1 MTRERN
7 FERIAQ
13 AWLELGP
20 NEAPDRAVSAVLQAV
35 ETTPQVRPL
44 SRRLPWRYP
53 IMNRSPI
60 AAALAVAVVIVIG
73 GILLMRPSDQSGVGG
88 ASPSPTTTSPA
99 ASATV
104 AASSPLS
111 ATAPSETPSVFR
123 SDRYGYLVSIP
134 ALWSRSPATV
144 TWDGVGAPANDAA
157 EVDAFLVP
165 PRYTQVWAYA
175 APTRLKLA
183 DYATQTVD
191 AAAAEHPCSVGSQKP
206 ETDEP
211 VTVGGEPARLLTTHC
226 GILILAAVT
235 IHNGSGV
242 VLAFQDPNGNPSLD
256 AEDRAVFLQFLAG
269 VRFTS

>member
-1 MTRERN
+1 MTRDRN

-53 IMNRSPI
+53 TMNRSPI
-60 AAALAVAVVIVIG
+60 AAAVAVAVVVVIG
-73 GILLMRPSDQSGVGG
+73 GILLMRPSGQSGVGG
-88 ASPSPTTTSPA
+88 ASPSPSTTSPG
-99 ASATV
+99 ASAAV

-144 TWDGVGAPANDAA
+144 TWDGVGSPANDAA

-165 PRYTQVWAYA
+165 PRYSQLWVVA
-175 APTRLKLA
+175 APTKLKLA
-183 DYATQTVD
+183 DYAKHATD
-191 AAAAEHPCSVGSQKP
+191 AAAAAHPCPTGRQKP
-206 ETDEP
+206 EIDEP
-211 VTVGGEPARLLTTHC
+211 VTIGGEPARLLTIHC
-226 GILILAAVT
+226 GILVLTAIT

-242 VLAFQDPNGNPSLD
+242 DFAFQDPNGNPSLD
-256 AEDRAVFLQFLAG
+256 AEDRAVFLEFLAG